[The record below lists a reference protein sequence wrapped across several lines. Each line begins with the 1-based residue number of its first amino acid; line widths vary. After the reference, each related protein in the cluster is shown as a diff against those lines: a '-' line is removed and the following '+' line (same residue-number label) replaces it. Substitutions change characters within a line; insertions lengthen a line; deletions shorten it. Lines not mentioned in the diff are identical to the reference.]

1 MRFSGFK
8 MSLKYI
14 FFNFT
19 QLKLSV
25 AYDNNFAA
33 DKISCQ
39 TSVYGLITFSK
50 GKKKG
55 RRNKRK
61 NNKMQQSTF
70 QQEGFLVMCYL
81 HGLH

>member
-1 MRFSGFK
+1 

-14 FFNFT
+14 FFNFA

-25 AYDNNFAA
+25 AYDNKFAA

-39 TSVYGLITFSK
+39 ISVYGLITFSK

-61 NNKMQQSTF
+61 NNKMQ
-70 QQEGFLVMCYL
+70 
-81 HGLH
+81 

>member
-1 MRFSGFK
+1 

-14 FFNFT
+14 FFNFA

-50 GKKKG
+50 GKKK
-55 RRNKRK
+55 REKEK
-61 NNKMQQSTF
+61 
-70 QQEGFLVMCYL
+70 
-81 HGLH
+81 

>member
-1 MRFSGFK
+1 

-14 FFNFT
+14 FFNFP

-25 AYDNNFAA
+25 AKDINFAE

-50 GKKKG
+50 EIKI
-55 RRNKRK
+55 
-61 NNKMQQSTF
+61 
-70 QQEGFLVMCYL
+70 
-81 HGLH
+81 

>member
-1 MRFSGFK
+1 MSEHLHTYQKSQYEKFRRKKIKFSCFK

-14 FFNFT
+14 FFNFA

-25 AYDNNFAA
+25 AYDINFAA

-50 GKKKG
+50 GKKG
-55 RRNKRK
+55 
-61 NNKMQQSTF
+61 
-70 QQEGFLVMCYL
+70 QEK
-81 HGLH
+81 

>member
-1 MRFSGFK
+1 

-14 FFNFT
+14 FLNFA

-50 GKKKG
+50 GKKK
-55 RRNKRK
+55 REKEK
-61 NNKMQQSTF
+61 
-70 QQEGFLVMCYL
+70 
-81 HGLH
+81 